1 MMDQSLVFMT
11 GAYSLVVVVLTKAQ
25 LLFPVSCMAL
35 LIVVVNAK
43 IFLGGREDRSSKREF

>member
-11 GAYSLVVVVLTKAQ
+11 GAYSLVVVVLTKVQ

-43 IFLGGREDRSSKREF
+43 IFLGGREDRSSRREF